1 MKKSITI
8 LVYIFIAIFLG
19 SCASFNYEN
28 QTENRT
34 ITIKNVKGV
43 NYRITSKKSDVQIGM
58 ATSYETEIELEG
70 LAREHLTLV
79 LSHPNYES
87 QEISIKRIPRVKALL
102 KDIGLGIFTFG
113 IPLLI
118 DCFNEDFYKVSSKS
132 KEISVDFKFKQSY
145 MSGQFENIKH
155 SKNPQNYADWLERY
169 PYSDLYGVVLD
180 KKDSLEL
187 EIALSTR
194 KEYEIDD
201 YIKNRRDSRFLSMAI
216 GIKREMVEAR
226 TSFNIAKEE
235 NSVVGFEDFLKRY
248 PKSLHNDKAKELLEI
263 ATKRDIRLY
272 FEKTKGINTIEAYT
286 QFLKK
291 HPESLHDKEAHVLMN
306 EAAERIALNSS
317 GVKEILDYI
326 KVYMI
331 PNSTYYSAVEFKQ
344 KKEKISLALDL
355 QIINSSLSNDPKQ
368 IYEDYS
374 KLWIAYIEVI
384 FLRYE
389 SYLNHLE
396 KSYSYK
402 TKICDHLFSML
413 KSINSSDKQA
423 DFKKKLTVDFP
434 YLNYPNKNTDIFN
447 TILMNLSTGGGKLNL
462 FNSNFLKYYFDK
474 ENKLNGRDQFNY
486 RGSDLQV
493 LQNITH
499 EELFFANGKLS
510 GVNSAFNQ
518 SNLDFVLKI
527 NSSEKELNYFQN
539 GKLILKTVLFND
551 GNEYSYEFN
560 NGVNLT
566 LQSLDE
572 EIKMGLT
579 YQKNKDYESAI
590 KVFESAFVNRFP
602 QHLPQNILLNKQLSL
617 ARTQYGNYLAK
628 QEAARL
634 AEERRQEAARLA
646 KERRQEAARLA
657 EERRKEAARLAEE
670 RRQEAARLAEEKK
683 FQSSK
688 SAGQK
693 KDLFVE
699 ALDAAIKKNS
709 NNSNHQNSATNNF
722 PYVNVSD
729 EEDVMRFLRSGYKWS
744 CPDVGRYVV
753 SFTYD
758 YHYSYNTFGLIFWT
772 LNRSDPTN
780 VFINVNVSPGFR
792 SCRLFGEDPVTG
804 KNVRINLFS
813 DGHCESEGFYFNIS
827 R

>member
-1 MKKSITI
+1 MKKSLTI
-8 LVYIFIAIFLG
+8 LAYIFTGIFLG

-145 MSGQFENIKH
+145 MSEQFENIKH

-201 YIKNRRDSRFLSMAI
+201 YIKKRRNSKFLEKAI
-216 GIKREMVEAR
+216 GIKGEMVEAR
-226 TSFNIAKEE
+226 TSFNKAKDE
-235 NSVVGFEDFLKRY
+235 NSVVGYEDFLKRY
-248 PKSLHNDKAKELLEI
+248 PRSLHNDEAKELLDI

-272 FEKTKGINTIEAYT
+272 FEKTKEINTVEAYT

-291 HPESLHDKEAHVLMN
+291 HPESLHDKEAHVLLN

-317 GVKEILDYI
+317 GVKEILGYI
-326 KVYMI
+326 KSYMI
-331 PNSTYYSAVEFKQ
+331 PNSTYYSAVEFKE

-355 QIINSSLSNDPKQ
+355 QIINSSMSNDPKR

-374 KLWIAYIEVI
+374 KLWIAYIEVMK
-384 FLRYE
+384 LGYE
-389 SYLNHLE
+389 SYLNHLD

-402 TKICDHLFSML
+402 AKICDHLFGML
-413 KSINSSDKQA
+413 KSVSNSDKQA
-423 DFKKKLTVDFP
+423 EFKNKLILDFP
-434 YLNYPNKNTDIFN
+434 YLDYPNKNTDIFN
-447 TILMNLSTGGGKLNL
+447 SILMNLSTGGGKLKL
-462 FNSNFLKYYFDK
+462 FNSNFLRYYLDK
-474 ENKLNGRDQFNY
+474 ENKLNGRDRFNY
-486 RGSDLQV
+486 RGSALQV

-499 EELFFANGKLS
+499 EDLFFANGQLS

-518 SNLDFVLKI
+518 SNLDFIIKI
-527 NSSEKELNYFQN
+527 HSNEKELNYFQN
-539 GKLILKTVLFND
+539 GKLVLKTVFLYD
-551 GNEYSYEFN
+551 GKEYSYEFD

-572 EIKMGLT
+572 EIKLGIT

-590 KVFESAFVNRFP
+590 RSFEAALVNNFP
-602 QHLPQNILLNKQLSL
+602 QQLSQNILLNKQLSL

-646 KERRQEAARLA
+646 
-657 EERRKEAARLAEE
+657 EEKKQEAARLAEE

-683 FQSSK
+683 IQSSK
-688 SAGQK
+688 PQGDIQQ
-693 KDLFVE
+693 LIRE
-699 ALDAAIKKNS
+699 GIERNS
-709 NNSNHQNSATNNF
+709 NNSNHRNSTTNNF
-722 PYVNVSD
+722 PYVNVSN

-744 CPDVGRYVV
+744 CPDAGRYVV

-772 LNRSDPTN
+772 LNRSDPTG
-780 VFINVNVSPGFR
+780 VFINVDVSPGFR
-792 SCRLFGEDPVTG
+792 SCRLFGEDPVSG